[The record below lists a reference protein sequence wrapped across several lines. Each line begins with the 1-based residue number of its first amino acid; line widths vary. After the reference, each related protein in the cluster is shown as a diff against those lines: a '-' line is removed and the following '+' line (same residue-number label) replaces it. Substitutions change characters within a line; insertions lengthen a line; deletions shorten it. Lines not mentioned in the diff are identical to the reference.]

1 MAEVGQAKL
10 EDSNMANYGSKEH
23 REMKKN
29 AAEKEPAWE
38 GAGKEAGIQVWRIEK
53 FKVKHWPKE
62 KYGEFFGGDS
72 YIVLHTKVWRLGDKG
87 EMIKLVV
94 FFWLG
99 GETSQDEAG
108 TAAYK
113 TVELDDLLGD
123 EPVQYREVQG
133 KLKKKKTY
141 TYSNESKRFL
151 DIFPKMTVMSG
162 GVESGFNQFCIEKDL
177 SIKIFF
183 NGYKQ
188 KVQVYEVPLS
198 VDSLNDSD
206 CFVLDNGLTIFQF
219 NGTKSSAW
227 EKRKAA
233 AIVQGL
239 KASRLGKVNNEY
251 VIDGLKDK
259 GNKLIEEFWTLLGG
273 RPKSI
278 KEEEELKEPPKVTLS
293 MHHVSDASGKMQI
306 KEVCKGKLDKSALV
320 SDDAFIVDAGGMIF
334 VWIGSG
340 ANKSEKLRV
349 LQWNLQLSTWLHK
362 DVLLTFQLHVFWKEK
377 SHQSSGKL
385 LPEEL
390 LEEETKKPRNGK
402 LKNAYCCLSANCTFS
417 FLFYFYFADLLK
429 YFVALHYV
437 RIFCVNKIMAL

>member
-1 MAEVGQAKL
+1 MADIGQAKL

-29 AAEKEPAWE
+29 AAEKEEAWK
-38 GAGKEAGIQVWRIEK
+38 GAGTEGGLQIWRIEK
-53 FKVKHWPKE
+53 FKVKHWPKD

-72 YIVLHTKVWRLGDKG
+72 YIILHTKINDEGKKEYD
-87 EMIKLVV
+87 V

-133 KLKKKKTY
+133 
-141 TYSNESKRFL
+141 NESKRFL
-151 DIFPKMTVMSG
+151 DLFPKMTVMSG
-162 GVESGFNQFCIEKDL
+162 GVESGFNHVKPTEYKPRLMHVTGF
-177 SIKIFF
+177 
-183 NGYKQ
+183 KQ

-219 NGTKSSAW
+219 NGTKSNAW
-227 EKRKAA
+227 EKRKAQ

-259 GNKLIEEFWTLLGG
+259 GNKLIEEFWNLLGG
-273 RPKSI
+273 RPEKI
-278 KEEEELKEPPKVTLS
+278 KDEEELKEPPQVTLS
-293 MHHVSDASGKMQI
+293 MHHVSDASGKMVI

-320 SDDAFIVDAGGMIF
+320 SDDAFIIDAGGMVF
-334 VWIGSG
+334 VWIGKG
-340 ANKSEKLRV
+340 ANKSEKVRAMEFATEYLASQGRPPTVPIARV
-349 LQWNLQLSTWLHK
+349 MEGK
-362 DVLLTFQLHVFWKEK
+362 EPAEFWEAFA
-377 SHQSSGKL
+377 GKAIGGR
-385 LPEEL
+385 
-390 LEEETKKPRNGK
+390 TQDAKKWK
-402 LKNAYCCLSANCTFS
+402 A
-417 FLFYFYFADLLK
+417 
-429 YFVALHYV
+429 
-437 RIFCVNKIMAL
+437 